1 MYNLKVPFDILQ
13 IKWVSKLFRRNK
25 RKASLYLQFRLGRP
39 LSFQYN
45 NQAERDIRME
55 KVKQKISGLFRS
67 YDGALTF
74 YRIRG
79 YISTIK
85 KNALTLIQGL
95 NSAE

>member
-1 MYNLKVPFDILQ
+1 
-13 IKWVSKLFRRNK
+13 
-25 RKASLYLQFRLGRP
+25 
-39 LSFQYN
+39 
-45 NQAERDIRME
+45 ME

-79 YISTIK
+79 YISIIK
-85 KNALTLIQGL
+85 KNALPVLESIRAILEKNALTLIQGL